1 MKKEMEKGHEGV
13 KYRKKDRV
21 GACIILDDR
30 GRGCRS
36 VWERVCERRKERSG
50 DRSRSLIFIQNI
62 SISIQVDK
70 SEANGTS
77 VSVVENLLELRLQVK
92 LGVIITKLVWH

>member
-1 MKKEMEKGHEGV
+1 MTEGGG
-13 KYRKKDRV
+13 V
-21 GACIILDDR
+21 GVY
-30 GRGCRS
+30 G
-36 VWERVCERRKERSG
+36 RVCERRKERSG